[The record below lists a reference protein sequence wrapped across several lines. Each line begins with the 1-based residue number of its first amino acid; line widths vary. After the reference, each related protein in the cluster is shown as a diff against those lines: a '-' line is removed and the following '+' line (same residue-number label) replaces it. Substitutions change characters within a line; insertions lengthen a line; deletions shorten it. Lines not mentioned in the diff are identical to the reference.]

1 MAARIADGSAVDSWV
16 YTGFWLRVWA
26 SVIDSAL
33 LLLVL
38 FPVLDFLFGHDNTG
52 LDSNRLYD
60 AAGRINWD
68 ALSPSWPDPLHILL
82 YWVLPAVVVVI
93 FWRTRK
99 ATPGKM
105 AIHARIV
112 DARTGAAPTTKQSL
126 VRYLGYYVS
135 TLPLGLGLIW
145 VGIDAR
151 KQGWHD
157 KLAGTVVIRPRAI
170 AEATAHF
177 DDTAEQSP
185 ARPSSQGWNDE

>member
-1 MAARIADGSAVDSWV
+1 MTRRVDGDNWV

-26 SVIDSAL
+26 SIIDSAL
-33 LLLVL
+33 LMLVL
-38 FPVLDFLFGHDNTG
+38 FPVLDFLFGNGNTSSHG
-52 LDSNRLYD
+52 ANLYD

-68 ALSPSWPDPLHILL
+68 ALSPGLPGPMHILL
-82 YWVLPAVVVVI
+82 YWIVPAAIVII
-93 FWRTRK
+93 FWRARE

-112 DARTGAAPTTKQSL
+112 DARTGAAPTSKQWL
-126 VRYLGYYVS
+126 IRYLGYYVS

-157 KLAGTVVIRPRAI
+157 KLAGTVVVRPRAI
-170 AEATAHF
+170 ADATARFH
-177 DDTAEQSP
+177 DAAGDSDA
-185 ARPSSQGWNDE
+185 ARPSSQGWNHE